1 MTAWRMQVPDLP
13 LSGVRVLDLAQ
24 VYAGPTCSR
33 ILSDLGAISRHSEE
47 QAVRRG
53 AGCDE
58 ESRRLR

>member
-1 MTAWRMQVPDLP
+1 MTGLP

-53 AGCDE
+53 AGRDE